1 MELLSPEQLVCAGCR
16 REVVE
21 VEQGWIHLD
30 GSVVEDCGD
39 EIGEVGGGIGVVAA

>member
-1 MELLSPEQLVCAGCR
+1 MELLNPEQLVCTGCH

-30 GSVVEDCGD
+30 GSVVEDCARD
-39 EIGEVGGGIGVVAA
+39 EVGEVGEVAA